1 MKDKKHISG
10 YQVRSAD
17 LEGIS
22 FEDYSLEECKRWCRK
37 GYIIV
42 STCKKKSGLR
52 IILTFGKWF
61 HWWRFRP
68 RWKELEMGWI
78 YIRWEWI
85 YIDEPLEIVYKN
97 E

>member
-1 MKDKKHISG
+1 MKEEKLISG

-22 FEDYSLEECKRWCRK
+22 FEDRSLENCKRWCSK
-37 GYIIV
+37 GDVIV
-42 STCKKKSGLR
+42 STYKKKSGLR
-52 IILTFGKWF
+52 IILTFGKRF

-68 RWKELEMGWI
+68 RWKELKMGWV
-78 YIRWEWI
+78 YISWEWI
-85 YIDEPLEIVYKN
+85 YRDKPLEIVYKN

>member
-1 MKDKKHISG
+1 MKKEKRISG

-22 FEDYSLEECKRWCRK
+22 FEGHSLEEYKRWCRK
-37 GYIIV
+37 GDVIV
-42 STCKKKSGLR
+42 STYKKRSGLR
-52 IILTFGKWF
+52 IILTFGKWI
-61 HWWRFRP
+61 HLWSFRP
-68 RWKELEMGWI
+68 RWKELEMGWF

-85 YIDEPLEIVYKN
+85 YIDKPIEVVYKN